1 MVSSRERVKAALNH
15 QQADRVPLD
24 LGGCGTTGMH
34 VDSVYLLRQ
43 ALQLDPPGTPVKVI
57 DPFQMLGEIAPDL
70 VAALD
75 ADVLP
80 LAKPVTDFGFRL
92 EGWKPWTTF
101 AGTPVLV
108 PEGFNT
114 EPEAN
119 GDILLYPQ
127 GDRSVAASGRMPK
140 GGIYFDT
147 IIRQPTVDDATLKVE
162 DNLEEF
168 GPIAERDLTYLR
180 EQAERLYNT
189 TDKAILLSPGGTSFG
204 SFAATPGPAL
214 KHPKG
219 IRSVEEWQMS
229 TITRRD
235 HLIKIFERQCEIGLA
250 NLQQIADA
258 VGNRVTAAITSY
270 TDFGAQNGPFI
281 SPQTYR
287 ALYKPF
293 NKAVNDWVHQ
303 HTTWKTFTHCC
314 GSVRALLPDF
324 VEAGFDIL
332 NPVQTSAAHM
342 DPLELKQNFGDV
354 FTFWGGGID
363 TQRTL
368 PFGTPEQVR
377 EEVRQRIKVFGA
389 GGGFV
394 FNPVHNVQSRAPVEN
409 ILAMYEAVREF
420 SPYPKLR
427 KPWE

>member
-1 MVSSRERVKAALNH
+1 MLNSRERMSLILDHKE
-15 QQADRVPLD
+15 ADRVPLD
-24 LGGCGTTGMH
+24 LGGSGTTGMH

-43 ALQLDPPGTPVKVI
+43 TMQLDAPGTPLKVI

-114 EPEAN
+114 EPDAN

-127 GDRSVAASGRMPK
+127 GDHSVPASGRMPQ
-140 GGIYFDT
+140 GGFYFDPIT
-147 IIRQPTVDDATLKVE
+147 RVTTVDDATLKVE

-168 GPIAERDLTYLR
+168 VPILERDLTYLR
-180 EQAERLYNT
+180 EQADRLYTT

-204 SFAATPGPAL
+204 SFSATTAPAL

-235 HLIKIFERQCEIGLA
+235 HLIKIFERQGEIGLA
-250 NLQQIADA
+250 NLQKIADA
-258 VGNRVTAAITSY
+258 VGNRVTAVITSY
-270 TDFGAQNGPFI
+270 TDFGMQNGPFI

-293 NKAVNDWVHQ
+293 N
-303 HTTWKTFTHCC
+303 
-314 GSVRALLPDF
+314 
-324 VEAGFDIL
+324 
-332 NPVQTSAAHM
+332 
-342 DPLELKQNFGDV
+342 
-354 FTFWGGGID
+354 
-363 TQRTL
+363 
-368 PFGTPEQVR
+368 
-377 EEVRQRIKVFGA
+377 
-389 GGGFV
+389 
-394 FNPVHNVQSRAPVEN
+394 
-409 ILAMYEAVREF
+409 
-420 SPYPKLR
+420 
-427 KPWE
+427 

>member
-1 MVSSRERVKAALNH
+1 MITSRERVSLILKH
-15 QQADRVPLD
+15 QEADRVPLD
-24 LGGCGTTGMH
+24 LGGSGTTGMH

-43 ALQLDPPGTPVKVI
+43 ALRLDPPGSPVQVI

-70 VAALD
+70 VAALG

-80 LAKPVTDFGFRL
+80 LATPVTIFGFRL

-114 EPEAN
+114 EPDAN

-140 GGIYFDT
+140 DGIYFDPIT
-147 IIRQPTVDDATLKVE
+147 RVPSVDDATLTVE

-168 GPIAERDLTYLR
+168 GPVADGDLADLR
-180 EQAERLYNT
+180 EQAELLYAT
-189 TDKAILLSPGGTSFG
+189 TDKAILLSPGGISFG
-204 SFAATPGPAL
+204 SFSATTAPAL
-214 KHPKG
+214 KCPKG

-235 HLIKIFERQCEIGLA
+235 HLIKIFERQCEIGLE
-250 NLQQIADA
+250 NLQKIADA
-258 VGNRVTAAITSY
+258 VGDRVTAVITSY

-287 ALYKPF
+287 ELYKPF

-342 DPLELKQNFGDV
+342 DPQELKNDFGDV

-368 PFGTPEQVR
+368 PFGTPQQVR

-394 FNPVHNVQSRAPVEN
+394 FNPVHNVQARAPVEN

-420 SPYPKLR
+420 GHYPLQ
-427 KPWE
+427 

>member
-1 MVSSRERVKAALNH
+1 MNSRERVRLILNH
-15 QQADRVPLD
+15 READRVPLD
-24 LGGCGTTGMH
+24 LGGSGTSGMH

-43 ALQLDPPGTPVKVI
+43 ALRLDPPGTPVKVI
-57 DPFQMLGEIAPDL
+57 DAFQMLGEIAPDL
-70 VAALD
+70 VEALD

-80 LAKPVTDFGFRL
+80 LAKQISDFGFRL

-119 GDILLYPQ
+119 GDILLYPHA
-127 GDRSVAASGRMPK
+127 DRSAEPSGRMPK
-140 GGIYFDT
+140 DGFYFDPIT
-147 IIRQPTVDDATLKVE
+147 RLATVDDATLKVE

-168 GPIAERDLTYLR
+168 VPIADRDLTYLR
-180 EQAERLYNT
+180 DRAESLYST
-189 TDKAILLSPGGTSFG
+189 TDKAILLNPGGTSFG
-204 SFAATPGPAL
+204 SFSGTTAPSL
-214 KHPKG
+214 KCPKG

-250 NLQQIADA
+250 NFQKIFDA
-258 VGNRVTAAITSY
+258 VGNRVTAVITSY

-287 ALYKPF
+287 TLYKPF
-293 NKAVNDWVHQ
+293 NKAVNDWVHKN
-303 HTTWKTFTHCC
+303 TTWKTFTHCC

-332 NPVQTSAAHM
+332 NPVQTSAANM
-342 DPLELKQNFGDV
+342 DPAELKRSFGDV
-354 FTFWGGGID
+354 FTFWGGGVD

-368 PFGTPEQVR
+368 PFGTPGEVREQVR
-377 EEVRQRIKVFGA
+377 QRLKIFGT

-420 SPYPKLR
+420 RQYPLQ
-427 KPWE
+427 

>member
-1 MVSSRERVKAALNH
+1 M
-15 QQADRVPLD
+15 
-24 LGGCGTTGMH
+24 
-34 VDSVYLLRQ
+34 
-43 ALQLDPPGTPVKVI
+43 
-57 DPFQMLGEIAPDL
+57 
-70 VAALD
+70 
-75 ADVLP
+75 
-80 LAKPVTDFGFRL
+80 
-92 EGWKPWTTF
+92 
-101 AGTPVLV
+101 LV

-114 EPEAN
+114 GPDTN
-119 GDILLYPQ
+119 GDILLYPE
-127 GDRSVAASGRMPK
+127 GDLSAPPSGRMPK
-140 GGIYFDT
+140 GGIYFDA
-147 IIRQPTVDDATLKVE
+147 IVRQGPIDDDALKVE

-168 GPIAERDLTYLR
+168 GPIADNDLAYLR
-180 EQAERLYNT
+180 DEAERLYTT

-204 SFAATPGPAL
+204 SFSATPGPAL
-214 KHPKG
+214 KYPKG

-250 NLQQIADA
+250 NFAKIADA
-258 VGNRVTAAITSY
+258 VGNRVTAVITSY
-270 TDFGAQNGPFI
+270 TDFGMQNGPFI

-293 NKAVNDWVHQ
+293 NKIVNDWVHQ

-332 NPVQTSAAHM
+332 NPVQTSAANM
-342 DPLELKQNFGDV
+342 DPVELKKTFGDV

-368 PFGTPEQVR
+368 PFGTPDQVR
-377 EEVRQRIKVFGA
+377 EEVRQRLEVFGA

-409 ILAMYEAVREF
+409 ILAMYQAVREF
-420 SPYPKLR
+420 GHYPM
-427 KPWE
+427 

>member
-1 MVSSRERVKAALNH
+1 MLSSRERVSLILSH
-15 QQADRVPLD
+15 QEADRVPLD
-24 LGGCGTTGMH
+24 LGGSGTTGMH

-43 ALQLDPPGTPVKVI
+43 ALRLDPLGTPVKVI

-70 VAALD
+70 VAALG

-80 LAKPVTDFGFRL
+80 LAKQMTDFGFRL

-114 EPEAN
+114 EPDAN

-127 GDRSVAASGRMPK
+127 GDHSVPPSGRMPK
-140 GGIYFDT
+140 GGFYFDPIT
-147 IIRQPTVDDATLKVE
+147 RVTTVDDAALKVE

-168 GPIAERDLTYLR
+168 VPIPERDLNYLR
-180 EQAERLYNT
+180 EQADRLYTT

-204 SFAATPGPAL
+204 SFSATTAPAL

-235 HLIKIFERQCEIGLA
+235 HLVKIFERQLEIGLV
-250 NLQQIADA
+250 NFQKIAEA
-258 VGNRVTAAITSY
+258 VGNRVTAVITSY

-287 ALYKPF
+287 DLYKPF

-342 DPLELKQNFGDV
+342 DPLELKKSFGDV

-368 PFGTPEQVR
+368 PFGTPDEVR
-377 EEVRQRIKVFGA
+377 AEVRQRLRVFGA

-394 FNPVHNVQSRAPVEN
+394 FNPVHNVQSRAPIEN
-409 ILAMYEAVREF
+409 ILAMYETVREF
-420 SPYPKLR
+420 SPYPAA
-427 KPWE
+427 

>member
-1 MVSSRERVKAALNH
+1 MVSSRERVNAALSH
-15 QQADRVPLD
+15 KQADRVPLD
-24 LGGCGTTGMH
+24 LGGSGTTGMH

-43 ALQLDPPGTPVKVI
+43 ALRLDPPDTPVKVI

-80 LAKPVTDFGFRL
+80 LAKPITDFGFRL

-114 EPEAN
+114 EPDAN

-127 GDRSVAASGRMPK
+127 GDRTAPASGRMPK

-168 GPIAERDLTYLR
+168 GPIAAQELAYLKN
-180 EQAERLYNT
+180 QAERLYTT

-204 SFAATPGPAL
+204 SFSATPGPAL

-229 TITRRD
+229 TITRRE

-250 NLQQIADA
+250 NLQKIADA
-258 VGNRVTAAITSY
+258 VGNRVTAVITSY

-287 ALYKPF
+287 ALYQPF

-342 DPLELKQNFGDV
+342 DPVELKKTFGDV

-377 EEVRQRIKVFGA
+377 EEVRQRMRVFGA
-389 GGGFV
+389 EGGFV

-420 SPYPKLR
+420 SHYPVQ
-427 KPWE
+427 

>member
-1 MVSSRERVKAALNH
+1 MITSRERVNAALAH
-15 QQADRVPLD
+15 READRVPLD
-24 LGGCGTTGMH
+24 LGGSSTTGMH

-43 ALQLDPPGTPVKVI
+43 AMGLDPPGTPVKVI
-57 DPFQMLGEIAPDL
+57 EPFQMLGEVAPDL
-70 VAALD
+70 IATLQV
-75 ADVLP
+75 DVVP
-80 LAKPVTDFGFRL
+80 LEKPVTLFGFRNQ
-92 EGWKPWTTF
+92 GWKPWTTF

-114 EPEAN
+114 EPDDN
-119 GDILLYPQ
+119 GDILLYPE
-127 GDRSVAASGRMPK
+127 GDRAAPPSGRMPN
-140 GGIYFDT
+140 GGIYFDA
-147 IIRQPTVDDATLKVE
+147 IVRQGPIDDASLRVE

-168 GPIAERDLTYLR
+168 GPITDADLAYLR
-180 EQAERLYNT
+180 YEAERLLT
-189 TDKAILLSPGGTSFG
+189 ATDKAILLSPGGTSFG
-204 SFAATPGPAL
+204 SFSATPGPAL

-229 TITRRD
+229 TITRPG
-235 HLIKIFERQCEIGLA
+235 HLIKIFERQCELGLA
-250 NLQQIADA
+250 NLQKIADA
-258 VGNRVTAAITSY
+258 VGDRVTAVITSY
-270 TDFGAQNGPFI
+270 TDFGMQNGPFI

-287 ALYKPF
+287 TLYKPF
-293 NKAVNDWVHQ
+293 NKRVNDWVHQ

-342 DPLELKQNFGDV
+342 DPVELKKTFGNV
-354 FTFWGGGID
+354 LTFWGGGID

-377 EEVRQRIKVFGA
+377 EEVRQRLEVFGA

-420 SPYPKLR
+420 GKYKGQ
-427 KPWE
+427 

>member
-1 MVSSRERVKAALNH
+1 MNSRERVRLILNH
-15 QQADRVPLD
+15 READRVPLD
-24 LGGCGTTGMH
+24 LGGSGTSGMH

-43 ALQLDPPGTPVKVI
+43 ALRLDPPGTPVKVI
-57 DPFQMLGEIAPDL
+57 DAFQMLGEIAPDL
-70 VAALD
+70 VKALD

-80 LAKPVTDFGFRL
+80 LAKQISDFGFRL

-119 GDILLYPQ
+119 GDILLYPHA
-127 GDRSVAASGRMPK
+127 DRSAEPSGRMPK
-140 GGIYFDT
+140 DGFYFDPIT
-147 IIRQPTVDDATLKVE
+147 RLATVDDATLKVE

-168 GPIAERDLTYLR
+168 VPIADRDLTYLR
-180 EQAERLYNT
+180 DRAELLYST
-189 TDKAILLSPGGTSFG
+189 TDKTILLNPGGTSFG
-204 SFAATPGPAL
+204 SFSGTTAPSL
-214 KHPKG
+214 KCPKG

-250 NLQQIADA
+250 NFQKIFDA
-258 VGNRVTAAITSY
+258 VGNRVTAVITSY

-287 ALYKPF
+287 TLYKPF
-293 NKAVNDWVHQ
+293 NKAVNDWVHKN
-303 HTTWKTFTHCC
+303 TTWKTFTHCC

-332 NPVQTSAAHM
+332 NPVQTSAANM
-342 DPLELKQNFGDV
+342 DPAELKRSFGDV
-354 FTFWGGGID
+354 FTFWGGGVD

-368 PFGTPEQVR
+368 PFGTPGEVREQVR
-377 EEVRQRIKVFGA
+377 QRLKIFGT

-420 SPYPKLR
+420 RQYPLR
-427 KPWE
+427 

>member
-1 MVSSRERVKAALNH
+1 MVSSRERINLILNH
-15 QQADRVPLD
+15 KEADRVPLD
-24 LGGCGTTGMH
+24 LGGGGTTGMH
-34 VDSVYLLRQ
+34 VDTVYLLRQ
-43 ALQLDPPGTPVKVI
+43 ALGLDPPGTPVKVI
-57 DPFQMLGEIAPDL
+57 DAFQMLGEIASDL
-70 VAALD
+70 VAVLKV
-75 ADVLP
+75 DVLP
-80 LAKPVTDFGFRL
+80 LSKQVTDFGFRL

-114 EPEAN
+114 EPDAS

-127 GDRSVAASGRMPK
+127 GDRSAPPSGRMPK

-147 IIRQPTVDDATLKVE
+147 IIRQPGVDESTLKVA

-168 GPIAERDLTYLR
+168 GPISEQDLTYLR
-180 EQAERLYNT
+180 EEAERLYAT

-214 KHPKG
+214 KYPKG

-229 TITRRD
+229 TITRPD

-250 NLQQIADA
+250 NFQKIFEA
-258 VGNRVTAAITSY
+258 VGNRVTAVITSY

-281 SPQTYR
+281 SPKTYR
-287 ALYKPF
+287 ELYKPF
-293 NKAVNDWVHQ
+293 NKAVNDWVHKN
-303 HTTWKTFTHCC
+303 TNWKTFTHCC

-332 NPVQTSAAHM
+332 NPVQTSAANM
-342 DPLELKQNFGDV
+342 DPEELKKSFGNDL
-354 FTFWGGGID
+354 TFWGGGVD

-368 PFGTPEQVR
+368 PFGTPEEVR
-377 EEVRQRIKVFGA
+377 EQVRQRIKIFGA
-389 GGGFV
+389 RGGFV
-394 FNPVHNVQSRAPVEN
+394 FNPVHNIQSRAPVEN
-409 ILAMYEAVREF
+409 IMAMYETV
-420 SPYPKLR
+420 
-427 KPWE
+427 WEYGRY

>member
-1 MVSSRERVKAALNH
+1 MISSRERVSMILSHKE
-15 QQADRVPLD
+15 ADRIPLD
-24 LGGCGTTGMH
+24 LGGSDTTGMH

-43 ALQLDPPGTPVKVI
+43 ALRLDPPGTPVKVI
-57 DPFQMLGEIAPDL
+57 DTCQMLGEITPDL
-70 VAALD
+70 VTALD
-75 ADVLP
+75 VDVLP
-80 LAKPVTDFGFRL
+80 LAKQVTDFGFRL

-114 EPEAN
+114 EPDAN

-147 IIRQPTVDDATLKVE
+147 IIRQPIVDDATLKVE

-180 EQAERLYNT
+180 EQAELLYTT

-204 SFAATPGPAL
+204 SFSATPGPAL

-250 NLQQIADA
+250 NLQKIADA
-258 VGNRVTAAITSY
+258 VGNRVTAVITSY
-270 TDFGAQNGPFI
+270 TDFGAQNGSFI
-281 SPQTYR
+281 SPHTYR

-324 VEAGFDIL
+324 VEASFDIL

-342 DPLELKQNFGDV
+342 DPEELKKTFGDV

-368 PFGTPEQVR
+368 PFGTPDQVR

-394 FNPVHNVQSRAPVEN
+394 FNPVHNVQSRAPIAN

-420 SPYPKLR
+420 GIY
-427 KPWE
+427 

>member
-1 MVSSRERVKAALNH
+1 
-15 QQADRVPLD
+15 
-24 LGGCGTTGMH
+24 MH

-43 ALQLDPPGTPVKVI
+43 ALRLDPPGTPVKVI
-57 DPFQMLGEIAPDL
+57 DSFQMLGEIAPDL
-70 VAALD
+70 VAVLD

-80 LAKPVTDFGFRL
+80 LAKQVTDFGFRL

-114 EPEAN
+114 EPDAN

-127 GDRSVAASGRMPK
+127 GDRSVAPSGRMPK

-147 IIRQPTVDDATLKVE
+147 IVRQPSVDESTLKVE

-168 GPIAERDLTYLR
+168 KPIAEQDLTYLNA
-180 EQAERLYNT
+180 EAERLYTT

-204 SFAATPGPAL
+204 SFSATPGPSL

-229 TITRRD
+229 TITRPH

-250 NLQQIADA
+250 NFQKIFEA
-258 VGNRVTAAITSY
+258 VGNRVTAVITSY

-281 SPQTYR
+281 SPKTYR
-287 ALYKPF
+287 ELYKPF
-293 NKAVNDWVHQ
+293 NKAVNDWVHKN
-303 HTTWKTFTHCC
+303 TTWKTFTHCC

-332 NPVQTSAAHM
+332 NPVQTSAANM
-342 DPLELKQNFGDV
+342 DPAELKKSFGDAL
-354 FTFWGGGID
+354 TFWGGGID

-368 PFGTPEQVR
+368 PFGTPAEVR
-377 EEVRQRIKVFGA
+377 DQVRQRIKIFGA

-394 FNPVHNVQSRAPVEN
+394 FNPVHNIQSRAPVEN
-409 ILAMYEAVREF
+409 ILAMYETVREYGR
-420 SPYPKLR
+420 YPV
-427 KPWE
+427 

>member
-1 MVSSRERVKAALNH
+1 MLSSRQRVSLILDHKE
-15 QQADRVPLD
+15 ADRIPLD
-24 LGGCGTTGMH
+24 LGGSGSTGMH
-34 VDSVYLLRQ
+34 VDSVYELRQ
-43 ALQLDPPGTPVKVI
+43 ALRLDPPGTPVKVI
-57 DPFQMLGEIAPDL
+57 DPLQMLGEIAPDL
-70 VAALD
+70 VAELGV
-75 ADVLP
+75 DVLP
-80 LAKPVTDFGFRL
+80 LAKQVTDLGFRR

-114 EPEAN
+114 EPDAN

-127 GDRSVAASGRMPK
+127 GDRTVAASGRMPK
-140 GGIYFDT
+140 DGFYFDPIT
-147 IIRQPTVDDATLKVE
+147 RLTSVDDSTLKVE

-168 GPIAERDLTYLR
+168 GPIPERDLAYLR
-180 EQAERLYNT
+180 EQADRLYTT
-189 TDKAILLSPGGTSFG
+189 TDKALLLSPGGTSFG
-204 SFAATPGPAL
+204 SFFATTAPAL

-250 NLQQIADA
+250 NLQKIADA
-258 VGNRVTAAITSY
+258 VGNRVTAVTTSH

-287 ALYKPF
+287 DLYKPF

-332 NPVQTSAAHM
+332 NPVQTSAARM
-342 DPLELKQNFGDV
+342 DPVELKETFGDV
-354 FTFWGGGID
+354 LTFWGGGID
-363 TQRTL
+363 TQHTL
-368 PFGTPEQVR
+368 PFGSPEQVR

-394 FNPVHNVQSRAPVEN
+394 FNPVHNVQSRVPIEN
-409 ILAMYEAVREF
+409 LLAMYETVREF
-420 SPYPKLR
+420 RNYPLHKT
-427 KPWE
+427 

>member
-1 MVSSRERVKAALNH
+1 MSSRERVNAALSH
-15 QQADRVPLD
+15 KQADRVPLD
-24 LGGCGTTGMH
+24 LGGSLTTGMH

-43 ALQLDPPGTPVKVI
+43 ALQLDPPVTPVKVI

-70 VAALD
+70 GVALGV
-75 ADVLP
+75 DVLL

-108 PEGFNT
+108 PDGFNT
-114 EPEAN
+114 EPDAN

-127 GDRSVAASGRMPK
+127 GDRTAPASGRMPK

-168 GPIAERDLTYLR
+168 GPISERDLAHLKT
-180 EQAERLYNT
+180 EAERLYTT

-204 SFAATPGPAL
+204 SFSATPGPAL

-229 TITRRD
+229 TITRRA

-250 NLQQIADA
+250 NLQKIADA
-258 VGNRVTAAITSY
+258 VGNRVTAVITSF

-281 SPQTYR
+281 SPQTYQ

-293 NKAVNDWVHQ
+293 NKAVNDWIHQ
-303 HTTWKTFTHCC
+303 HTAWKTFTHCC

-342 DPLELKQNFGDV
+342 DPVELKRDFGDA

-377 EEVRQRIKVFGA
+377 EEVRERLRVFGA

-394 FNPVHNVQSRAPVEN
+394 FSAVHNVQSRAPVEN
-409 ILAMYEAVREF
+409 ILAMYEAVRKF
-420 SPYPKLR
+420 GHYPIQ
-427 KPWE
+427 

>member
-1 MVSSRERVKAALNH
+1 MVSSRERVNAALSH
-15 QQADRVPLD
+15 KQADRVPLD
-24 LGGCGTTGMH
+24 LGGSGTTGMH

-43 ALQLDPPGTPVKVI
+43 ALRLDPPDTPVKVI

-70 VAALD
+70 VAALGV
-75 ADVLP
+75 DVLP

-114 EPEAN
+114 EPDAN
-119 GDILLYPQ
+119 GDLLLYPQ
-127 GDRSVAASGRMPK
+127 GDRTAPASGRMPK

-147 IIRQPTVDDATLKVE
+147 IIRHPTVDDATLKVE

-168 GPIAERDLTYLR
+168 GPIAERDLAYLKN
-180 EQAERLYNT
+180 QAERLYAT

-235 HLIKIFERQCEIGLA
+235 HLIKIFERQCEICLA
-250 NLQQIADA
+250 NLQKIADA
-258 VGNRVTAAITSY
+258 VGNRVTAVITSY

-287 ALYKPF
+287 ALYQPF

-342 DPLELKQNFGDV
+342 DPVELKKSFGDV

-377 EEVRQRIKVFGA
+377 EEVRQRIRVFGA

-394 FNPVHNVQSRAPVEN
+394 FSPVHNVQSRAPVEN
-409 ILAMYEAVREF
+409 ILAMYETVREF
-420 SPYPKLR
+420 SHYPV
-427 KPWE
+427 P

>member
-1 MVSSRERVKAALNH
+1 
-15 QQADRVPLD
+15 
-24 LGGCGTTGMH
+24 MH

-43 ALQLDPPGTPVKVI
+43 ALRLDPPGTPVKVI

-108 PEGFNT
+108 PQGFNT
-114 EPEAN
+114 EPDAN

-127 GDRSVAASGRMPK
+127 GDRAVGASARMPK
-140 GGIYFDT
+140 GGFYFDS
-147 IIRQPTVDDATLKVE
+147 IVRQPTVDDATLKVE

-168 GPIAERDLTYLR
+168 APIAEQDLAYLR
-180 EQAERLYNT
+180 ERAEFLYTT

-204 SFAATPGPAL
+204 SFSATPGPAL

-235 HLIKIFERQCEIGLA
+235 HLIRIFERQCEIGLA
-250 NLQQIADA
+250 NLRKIAA
-258 VGNRVTAAITSY
+258 ALGNRVTAVITSY
-270 TDFGAQNGPFI
+270 TDFGAQDGPFI
-281 SPQTYR
+281 SPRTYR
-287 ALYKPF
+287 DLYKPF

-303 HTTWKTFTHCC
+303 HTAWKTFAHCC

-324 VEAGFDIL
+324 VEAAFDIL

-342 DPLELKQNFGDV
+342 DPVELKQTFGEV
-354 FTFWGGGID
+354 LTFWGGGID
-363 TQRTL
+363 TQRML
-368 PFGTPEQVR
+368 PFGTPEEVR
-377 EEVRQRIKVFGA
+377 EQVRQRIKVFGA

-394 FNPVHNVQSRAPVEN
+394 FNPVHNVQSRVPIAN
-409 ILAMYEAVREF
+409 LLAMYKAVADFRR
-420 SPYPKLR
+420 YPLL
-427 KPWE
+427 

>member
-1 MVSSRERVKAALNH
+1 MLSSRQRVSLILSHKE
-15 QQADRVPLD
+15 ADRVPLD
-24 LGGCGTTGMH
+24 LGGSGTTGMH

-43 ALQLDPPGTPVKVI
+43 ALRLDPPGTPVKVI

-70 VAALD
+70 VAALA

-80 LAKPVTDFGFRL
+80 LAKQVTDFGFRL

-127 GDRSVAASGRMPK
+127 GDRSAAASGRMPK
-140 GGIYFDT
+140 DGFYFDPIT
-147 IIRQPTVDDATLKVE
+147 RLTTVDDATLKVE

-168 GPIAERDLTYLR
+168 GPIPERDLTFLR
-180 EQAERLYNT
+180 ERAELLYTT

-204 SFAATPGPAL
+204 SFSATTAPAL

-235 HLIKIFERQCEIGLA
+235 HLIKIFERQCEMGLA
-250 NLQQIADA
+250 NLQKIADA
-258 VGNRVTAAITSY
+258 VGSRVTAVITSY

-342 DPLELKQNFGDV
+342 DPVELKKTFGEV

-394 FNPVHNVQSRAPVEN
+394 FNPVHNVQSRTPVEN
-409 ILAMYEAVREF
+409 ILAMYETVRDF
-420 SPYPKLR
+420 SHAYYR
-427 KPWE
+427 SDRR

>member
-1 MVSSRERVKAALNH
+1 MVSSRDLVNAALSH
-15 QQADRVPLD
+15 KQADRVPLD
-24 LGGCGTTGMH
+24 LGGSGTTGMH

-43 ALQLDPPGTPVKVI
+43 ALRLDPPDTPVKVI

-80 LAKPVTDFGFRL
+80 LAKPMTDFGFRL

-114 EPEAN
+114 EPDAN

-168 GPIAERDLTYLR
+168 GPIAERHLAYLKN
-180 EQAERLYNT
+180 QAERLYTT

-204 SFAATPGPAL
+204 SFSATPGPAL

-250 NLQQIADA
+250 NLQKIADA
-258 VGNRVTAAITSY
+258 VGNRVTAVITSY

-303 HTTWKTFTHCC
+303 NTTWKTFIHCC

-324 VEAGFDIL
+324 VEGGFDIL

-342 DPLELKQNFGDV
+342 DPVELKKTFGDALS
-354 FTFWGGGID
+354 FWGGGID

-420 SPYPKLR
+420 SPYPTQ
-427 KPWE
+427 

>member
-250 NLQQIADA
+250 NLQQMADA

>member
-1 MVSSRERVKAALNH
+1 MVSSRERVNAALSH
-15 QQADRVPLD
+15 TEADRVPLD
-24 LGGCGTTGMH
+24 LGGSGTTGMH

-43 ALQLDPPGTPVKVI
+43 ALGLDPLGTPVKVME
-57 DPFQMLGEIAPDL
+57 PFQMLGEIAPDL
-70 VAALD
+70 IEALSV
-75 ADVLP
+75 DVVP
-80 LAKPVTDFGFRL
+80 LEMPETMFGFRN

-101 AGTPVLV
+101 GGTPVLV

-114 EPEAN
+114 EPDAS
-119 GDILLYPQ
+119 GDILLYPE
-127 GDRSVAASGRMPK
+127 GDRSASPSGRMPK
-140 GGIYFDT
+140 GGFYFDAVV
-147 IIRQPTVDDATLKVE
+147 RQVPIGDAALNVE

-168 GPIAERDLTYLR
+168 GPISDRDLAYLKDEAERFYT
-180 EQAERLYNT
+180 T
-189 TDKAILLSPGGTSFG
+189 TDKAILASFGGTSFG
-204 SFAATPGPAL
+204 SFSATPGPSL
-214 KHPKG
+214 KQPKG

-250 NLQQIADA
+250 NLQKIAEA
-258 VGNRVTAAITSY
+258 VGNRVTAVITSF

-303 HTTWKTFTHCC
+303 HTAWKTFTHCC

-324 VEAGFDIL
+324 AEAGFDIL

-342 DPLELKQNFGDV
+342 DPGELKKTFGDV

-394 FNPVHNVQSRAPVEN
+394 FNPVHNVQSRAPIEN
-409 ILAMYEAVREF
+409 ILAMYETMREF
-420 SPYPKLR
+420 GNYPL
-427 KPWE
+427 P